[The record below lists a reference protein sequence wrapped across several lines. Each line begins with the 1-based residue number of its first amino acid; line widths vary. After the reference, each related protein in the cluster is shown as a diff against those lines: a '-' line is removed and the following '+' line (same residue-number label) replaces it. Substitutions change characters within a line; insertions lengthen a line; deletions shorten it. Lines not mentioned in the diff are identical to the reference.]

1 MDMMLESMFSKF
13 GQTYEPN
20 QIIFCENEPG
30 NNFYLIQSGKVKIV
44 KTVPNPTKKEDYLI
58 KTLDILEQ
66 GDIFGEMA
74 ILEEQPRSATA
85 IAISEVKVL
94 NFNRANFELLMTKN
108 PMLALKILT
117 IFSVRINDAKRR
129 LLILLMDDIQGKVA
143 DVFLMLYEKMHAHS
157 DFKEIV
163 LNVSQH
169 DVAEWCAQ
177 PVGEVQKVLNTLSKS
192 GKIELYEDKIV
203 IHNIADF
210 QRIVSQKRKPN
221 S

>member
-1 MDMMLESMFSKF
+1 MDMMLESMFSNSVRRMNRIRSYFVK
-13 GQTYEPN
+13 TNLE
-20 QIIFCENEPG
+20 IIF
-30 NNFYLIQSGKVKIV
+30 LIQSGKVKIV

-66 GDIFGEMA
+66 GDVFGEMA

-117 IFSVRINDAKRR
+117 ILSVRINDAKRR

-143 DVFLMLYEKMHAHS
+143 DVF
-157 DFKEIV
+157 
-163 LNVSQH
+163 
-169 DVAEWCAQ
+169 
-177 PVGEVQKVLNTLSKS
+177 
-192 GKIELYEDKIV
+192 
-203 IHNIADF
+203 
-210 QRIVSQKRKPN
+210 
-221 S
+221 

>member
-13 GQTYEPN
+13 GQTYDPN

-117 IFSVRINDAKRR
+117 IFSDPSFRS
-129 LLILLMDDIQGKVA
+129 
-143 DVFLMLYEKMHAHS
+143 Y
-157 DFKEIV
+157 
-163 LNVSQH
+163 
-169 DVAEWCAQ
+169 
-177 PVGEVQKVLNTLSKS
+177 NTFSTS
-192 GKIELYEDKIV
+192 SSV
-203 IHNIADF
+203 
-210 QRIVSQKRKPN
+210 
-221 S
+221 